1 MRTVVD
7 TAQLLSLGIA
17 LLIGLGFSV
26 QTAMLGLVA
35 RQRGSTGAAWMSILA
50 TIVGPALLFGVRA
63 LRGAP
68 PLLPAPL
75 DRAWIFGVIAVGA
88 GVALLLTMR
97 NLDAYYAAAG
107 VFGLTMIVGMGALA
121 PRLGVALFLSAL
133 VAGQLIGGMT
143 MDQLGAFGGAVHRV
157 SVLRVA
163 GVGAL
168 LLGVA
173 LVRGGGD

>member
-1 MRTVVD
+1 M
-7 TAQLLSLGIA
+7 AQLLSLGVV

-26 QTAMLGLVA
+26 QTSMLGAVA
-35 RQRGSTGAAWMSILA
+35 RQRGPTEAAWMSILA
-50 TIVGPALLFGVRA
+50 TATGLAVLFGVRA

-75 DRAWIFGVIAVGA
+75 DRAWIYGVIAVGA
-88 GVALLLTMR
+88 GGALLLTMR
-97 NLDAYYAAAG
+97 NLDVYYAAAG
-107 VFGLTMIVGMGALA
+107 LFGLAMIVGMGALA
-121 PRLGVALFLSAL
+121 PRLGIALFVSAL

-143 MDQLGAFGGAVHRV
+143 MDQLGAFGGTVHRV
-157 SVLRVA
+157 SALRVA

-168 LLGVA
+168 LVGVV

>member
-1 MRTVVD
+1 M
-7 TAQLLSLGIA
+7 AQLLSLGVA

-26 QTAMLGLVA
+26 QASMLGAVA
-35 RQRGSTGAAWMSILA
+35 RQRGPTEAAWMSILA
-50 TIVGPALLFGVRA
+50 TAVGLAVLFGVRA

-75 DRAWIFGVIAVGA
+75 DRAWIYGLIAVGA

-97 NLDAYYAAAG
+97 NLDPYYAVTG
-107 VFGLTMIVGMGALA
+107 LFGLAMIVGMGALA
-121 PRLGVALFLSAL
+121 PRLGIALFVSAL

-143 MDQLGAFGGAVHRV
+143 LDQFGAFGGAVHRV
-157 SVLRVA
+157 SALRVA
-163 GVGAL
+163 GMGAL
-168 LLGVA
+168 LVGVA